1 MDDDSNA
8 KKEDELTG
16 EVLLPENDDEMPIED
31 DFDDDFLGGKSKKK
45 LSDDGHESL
54 DDMADEELDDF
65 GDEDSFDD
73 NSDW

>member
-31 DFDDDFLGGKSKKK
+31 DFDDDFLGPARCLQKNTKMVFTYPQYLLFAKKI
-45 LSDDGHESL
+45 
-54 DDMADEELDDF
+54 
-65 GDEDSFDD
+65 
-73 NSDW
+73 